1 MSSKAVVT
9 KSNRKG
15 RGKRKVNLSRLH
27 AAMNKLATDAVDKE
41 IVKRFKILIDTSDE
55 DLTKVRV
62 DEILKN
68 PQKVEI
74 NTFHESLQPYVKHLL
89 FLEKKKS
96 K

>member
-15 RGKRKVNLSRLH
+15 RAKRKVNLIRLH
-27 AAMNKLATDAVDKE
+27 TAMNKLASDANDKE

-55 DLTKVRV
+55 DLSKARV
-62 DEILKN
+62 DEILKS
-68 PQKVEI
+68 PQKVEV
-74 NTFHESLQPYVKHLL
+74 NSFHESLQPYVKHLL
-89 FLEKKKS
+89 FLTKKNS